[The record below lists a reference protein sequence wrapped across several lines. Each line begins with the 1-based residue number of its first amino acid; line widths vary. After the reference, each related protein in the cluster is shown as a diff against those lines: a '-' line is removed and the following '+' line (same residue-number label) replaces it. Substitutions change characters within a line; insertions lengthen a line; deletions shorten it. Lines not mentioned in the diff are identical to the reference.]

1 MFRFILSFLAGFGIV
16 YYLLRKDEKSVEKE
30 EKNKNKPL
38 KFPPEPE
45 GLENTDK
52 FLNLLKTFN
61 KMKDSI

>member
-1 MFRFILSFLAGFGIV
+1 MFRFILSFLAGFGII
-16 YYLLRKDEKSVEKE
+16 YYLLKRKEDKSVKD
-30 EKNKNKPL
+30 NISKPL

-61 KMKDSI
+61 KIKNDI